1 MVKFE
6 SKKIPT
12 SNHQQDLLRVV
23 SFVIDTHRLLYCF
36 SHSRWCIKA
45 ANSEIRVET
54 NPAHKSRDLPK
65 TPDRGTFLLLRY
77 GIILHLGDNVL
88 SQLNL
93 FFQNTFCDPV
103 QNDDAVRQEIHIVL

>member
-1 MVKFE
+1 MVKIE

-23 SFVIDTHRLLYCF
+23 SFVIDTHRLLCCF

-45 ANSEIRVET
+45 ATSEIRVET

-65 TPDRGTFLLLRY
+65 TPVRGTF
-77 GIILHLGDNVL
+77 
-88 SQLNL
+88 
-93 FFQNTFCDPV
+93 FAV
-103 QNDDAVRQEIHIVL
+103 QVWDYIAPG